1 MAQRLGRSF
10 LRWPRPAAG
19 DMGCFCAVPE
29 EFYCEVLLLNESKL
43 TLTTQQQGIKVGA
56 GRGRVPGEAAR
67 GWESEGARGFVPRR
81 HPGGAGGGVSPR
93 GGKARQLTL
102 VLRCGVDVSGRVNF
116 ESFKKQGKF
125 DVWQD
130 RPCSSSQLQSTV
142 LKLRPQTLPYL
153 VLLPKQLRPP
163 ELPKRRRNEYT
174 GDPRLC

>member
-1 MAQRLGRSF
+1 MPVSRGQRRGWSAERSSREEEGGEPGRRPGGGGDAESRSGGPRLF
-10 LRWPRPAAG
+10 IRCALWPRQ
-19 DMGCFCAVPE
+19 V
-29 EFYCEVLLLNESKL
+29 
-43 TLTTQQQGIKVGA
+43 
-56 GRGRVPGEAAR
+56 RGL
-67 GWESEGARGFVPRR
+67 
-81 HPGGAGGGVSPR
+81 AGGGVSPR